1 MAPDP
6 VTVAI
11 PVLNGGAMLEET
23 LAAVLGQRLDRPLE
37 LLVADSGSSDGSR
50 ERALAHGAEL
60 IDLAPGSFSHG
71 GTRNLLMS
79 RSRGTHVA
87 FLTQDATPAGE
98 TWLSR
103 LLAAFELAPDVSLAY
118 GPYRPRPGASPAV
131 KRELAGFFG
140 SLAPEGRPRV
150 DRWSGSGPPPGP
162 SPLTYFTDANGCVD
176 RAAWERVP
184 FREVAYAEDQL
195 LARDMLAAGYAKAFQ
210 PDAAV
215 LHSHDYGPLELL
227 RRSFDEG
234 RALRDAYGWRA
245 PASPMRVAL
254 MLQRWVR
261 DDAGFAGGTRAA
273 ADSLL
278 HHSLK
283 LAGEALGSRAERLP
297 AGLRRGLSLERRA

>member
-11 PVLNGGAMLEET
+11 PVLNGGELLEET
-23 LAAVLGQRLDRPLE
+23 LASVRSQVVDRPLE
-37 LLVADSGSSDGSR
+37 LLVADSGSTDGSR
-50 ERALAHGAEL
+50 ERALAHGAEV
-60 IDLAPGSFSHG
+60 IDVAPGSFSHG
-71 GTRNLLMS
+71 GTRNLLME
-79 RSRGTHVA
+79 RSKGSHVA
-87 FLTQDATPAGE
+87 FLTQDATPAAQ

-103 LLAAFELAPDVSLAY
+103 LLAAFELAPDVALAY
-118 GPYRPRPGASPAV
+118 GPYRPRPAASPAV
-131 KRELAGFFG
+131 KRELDGFFA

-150 DRWSGSGPPPGP
+150 DRWSGPGPPPGP
-162 SPLTYFTDANGCVD
+162 GPLTFFTDANGCVE

-210 PDAAV
+210 LDAAV
-215 LHSHDYGPLELL
+215 LHSHHYGPLELL

-245 PASPMRVAL
+245 PASPVAVAL
-254 MLQRWVR
+254 TVQRRVR
-261 DDAGFAGGTRAA
+261 DDVRYAGSTRTAAG
-273 ADSLL
+273 SLL
-278 HHSLK
+278 HHSVK

-297 AGLRRGLSLERRA
+297 VGLRRGLSLERRA

>member
-1 MAPDP
+1 VAPDP

-11 PVLNGGAMLEET
+11 PVLNGGEVLEET
-23 LAAVLGQRLDRPLE
+23 LAAVRAQRLERPLE
-37 LLVADSGSSDGSR
+37 LLVADSGSTDGSR
-50 ERALAHGAEL
+50 ECALAHGAEV
-60 IDLAPGSFSHG
+60 IDVAPGSFSHG

-79 RSRGTHVA
+79 RSSGSHVA

-131 KRELAGFFG
+131 KRELDGFFR

-150 DRWSGSGPPPGP
+150 DRWSGPGLPPGP
-162 SPLTYFTDANGCVD
+162 GPLTFFTDANGCVD
-176 RAAWERVP
+176 HAAWERVP
-184 FREVAYAEDQL
+184 FREVPYAEDQHV
-195 LARDMLAAGYAKAFQ
+195 ARDMLVAGYAKAFQ

-234 RALRDAYGWRA
+234 RALRDAYSWRA
-245 PASPMRVAL
+245 PAAPMRVAL
-254 MLQRWVR
+254 MLQRRVR
-261 DDAGFAGGTRAA
+261 DDARFAGGARTA
-273 ADSLL
+273 ADSFL

-297 AGLRRGLSLERRA
+297 ASLRRGLSLERRA